1 MEQFLKSDLDGLAI
15 LVQLLRLCY
24 LAKKAVHANAV
35 TPQQILALTQLGE
48 KKKKRY
54 FQSIADIPKA
64 DNGTLI

>member
-48 KKKKRY
+48 KKKRY

>member
-1 MEQFLKSDLDGLAI
+1 MDLLYWCSCFACATI
-15 LVQLLRLCY
+15 H

-48 KKKKRY
+48 KKKRC

-64 DNGTLI
+64 DNGTFV